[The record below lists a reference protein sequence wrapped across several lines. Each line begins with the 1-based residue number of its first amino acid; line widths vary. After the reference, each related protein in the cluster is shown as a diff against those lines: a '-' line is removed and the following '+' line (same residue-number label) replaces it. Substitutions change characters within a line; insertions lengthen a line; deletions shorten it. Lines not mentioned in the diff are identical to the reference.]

1 MTEQVYHIPVL
12 AQQVLD
18 VLQPAPGK
26 LFLDGTVGGGGHS
39 SLLLAA
45 SAPDGFLLGLDQD
58 DEALAEAT
66 RRLAPYEGRYRL
78 IRSNFADMAAAA
90 AEAGLSGFDGILL
103 DIGVSS
109 HQLDAPERGFSF
121 HNDAPLDM
129 RMDRRIPLSAAD
141 VVNTYS
147 EDELT
152 DIFYRY
158 GEENWSRRIA
168 KFIVEQREKKP
179 LATTLELAEL
189 IKRAIPAAKREKD
202 QHPAK
207 RVFQALRIEVNQELS
222 VLTKGMEAALQLL
235 KPGGRLAVI
244 SFHSLEDRIV
254 KEMFRDWA
262 TGCICPPKQPI
273 CTCKHQAQVKVLTR
287 KPLLATPQE
296 LEENYRAH
304 SAKLRAVEKL

>member
-1 MTEQVYHIPVL
+1 
-12 AQQVLD
+12 
-18 VLQPAPGK
+18 
-26 LFLDGTVGGGGHS
+26 
-39 SLLLAA
+39 
-45 SAPDGFLLGLDQD
+45 
-58 DEALAEAT
+58 
-66 RRLAPYEGRYRL
+66 
-78 IRSNFADMAAAA
+78 
-90 AEAGLSGFDGILL
+90 
-103 DIGVSS
+103 
-109 HQLDAPERGFSF
+109 
-121 HNDAPLDM
+121 
-129 RMDRRIPLSAAD
+129 

-222 VLTKGMEAALQLL
+222 VLTRGMEAALQLL

>member
-90 AEAGLSGFDGILL
+90 AEAGLGGFDGILL

-129 RMDRRIPLSAAD
+129 RMDRRMPLSAAD

-152 DIFYRY
+152 D
-158 GEENWSRRIA
+158 
-168 KFIVEQREKKP
+168 
-179 LATTLELAEL
+179 
-189 IKRAIPAAKREKD
+189 
-202 QHPAK
+202 
-207 RVFQALRIEVNQELS
+207 
-222 VLTKGMEAALQLL
+222 
-235 KPGGRLAVI
+235 
-244 SFHSLEDRIV
+244 
-254 KEMFRDWA
+254 
-262 TGCICPPKQPI
+262 
-273 CTCKHQAQVKVLTR
+273 
-287 KPLLATPQE
+287 
-296 LEENYRAH
+296 
-304 SAKLRAVEKL
+304 

>member
-129 RMDRRIPLSAAD
+129 RMDRRMPLSAAD

-168 KFIVEQREKKP
+168 KFIVEQREKTP

-222 VLTKGMEAALQLL
+222 VLTRGMEAALQLL

>member
-121 HNDAPLDM
+121 HTEAPLDM
-129 RMDRRIPLSAAD
+129 RMDRRMPLSAAD

>member
-129 RMDRRIPLSAAD
+129 RMDRRMPLSAAD

-222 VLTKGMEAALQLL
+222 VLTRGMEAALQLL

>member
-66 RRLAPYEGRYRL
+66 RRLAPYQGRYRL

-129 RMDRRIPLSAAD
+129 RMDRRMPLSAAD

>member
-39 SLLLAA
+39 SLLLQA

-66 RRLAPYEGRYRL
+66 RRLAPYQGRYRL

-129 RMDRRIPLSAAD
+129 RMDRRMPLSAAD

-222 VLTKGMEAALQLL
+222 VLTRGMEAALQLL

>member
-1 MTEQVYHIPVL
+1 MAEQVYHIPVL

-66 RRLAPYEGRYRL
+66 RRLAPFEGRYRL

-90 AEAGLSGFDGILL
+90 AEAGLNGFDGILL

-129 RMDRRIPLSAAD
+129 RMDRRMPLSAAD

-168 KFIVEQREKKP
+168 KFIVEQRAEKP

-254 KEMFRDWA
+254 KETFREWA

-304 SAKLRAVEKL
+304 SAKLRCVEKL

>member
-90 AEAGLSGFDGILL
+90 AEAGLGGFDGILL

-109 HQLDAPERGFSF
+109 HQLDAPERGFPF

-129 RMDRRIPLSAAD
+129 RMDRRMPLSAAD

-222 VLTKGMEAALQLL
+222 VLTRGMEAALQLL

>member
-129 RMDRRIPLSAAD
+129 RMDRRMPLSAAD

-222 VLTKGMEAALQLL
+222 VLTRGMEAALQLL

-254 KEMFRDWA
+254 KELFRDWA